1 MRLKT
6 FILTTK
12 SQDCISLAYGDL
24 LYANSIRLVKKN
36 IIYKKWM
43 LYDIITKTIHFVMNI
58 IYKKPSSTT
67 ISIRPIKRTG
77 CDRWEIVAFEKQ
89 IIRQKE
95 VPL

>member
-1 MRLKT
+1 
-6 FILTTK
+6 
-12 SQDCISLAYGDL
+12 
-24 LYANSIRLVKKN
+24 
-36 IIYKKWM
+36 M